1 MFEKDKYN
9 NEFDLLV
16 KSILD
21 EGQEE
26 VPAHV
31 WEAVSEGLDKAAG
44 RKTVVI
50 WFRRAAVS
58 VAAAAAVAIAVI
70 FNISP
75 EADPIP
81 ATVENGLIAVV
92 EPEDDSHNGYGI
104 AEPLIA
110 LNEPA
115 VTPVSKAVT
124 MIPQTASEAIESS
137 DIAQVTTLET
147 TDSQTVEKNIR
158 TVQPES
164 RGTENKTPA
173 EYFPEDWGEEEKVEK
188 RDISLILSGIAST
201 NSTQSKNRIGPMKAP
216 SITYAPRHTGI
227 TETST
232 NSNYGLPLS
241 FGAGVKIGI
250 SPRWSIGTGLNYTL
264 LSRQF
269 YGKYV
274 RVDQRGKITEST
286 SSDIYNTQHFIGI
299 PVNAYYDIVNQERL
313 NLYAYAGGTVEKCV
327 SDNYKVINTSIY
339 HKDKVDGVQIS
350 ANVGIGVEFM
360 LGRHLGLYIDP
371 SVRYYFNCDQPKS
384 IRTVQ
389 PLMLGFELGLRAR
402 L

>member
-1 MFEKDKYN
+1 MFKEDKN
-9 NEFDLLV
+9 INEFDLMV

-26 VPAHV
+26 VPARV

-44 RKTVVI
+44 RKAIVI

-58 VAAAAAVAIAVI
+58 VAAAAAVAVAVI
-70 FNISP
+70 FNIRP
-75 EADPIP
+75 ETDLVPVAGDS
-81 ATVENGLIAVV
+81 GLIAVV
-92 EPEDDSHNGYGI
+92 EPEEQSHSGS
-104 AEPLIA
+104 ADETLMALSEPVA
-110 LNEPA
+110 APS
-115 VTPVSKAVT
+115 SKTVT
-124 MIPQTASEAIESS
+124 MIPQTASEAIASS
-137 DIAQVTTLET
+137 DEEPITVQE
-147 TDSQTVEKNIR
+147 TVETIAEAIPSEPDKKAA
-158 TVQPES
+158 ES
-164 RGTENKTPA
+164 QD
-173 EYFPEDWGEEEKVEK
+173 EYFPEDWGEEDEIGK

-201 NSTQSKNRIGPMKAP
+201 NSTQSKNRIAPMKAP
-216 SITYAPRHTGI
+216 TITYAPRHTGV

-232 NSNYGLPLS
+232 NSTYGLPLS

-250 SPRWSIGTGLNYTL
+250 SPRWSIGTGANYTL

-274 RVDQRGKITEST
+274 RVGETGSIEEST

-299 PVNAYYDIVNQERL
+299 PVNAYYDIVNQKRL
-313 NLYAYAGGTVEKCV
+313 NFYAYAGGTLEKCV

-339 HKDKVDGVQIS
+339 HKDKVKGVQVS

-360 LGRHLGLYIDP
+360 LGNYLGLYIDP

>member
-1 MFEKDKYN
+1 MFKEDKN
-9 NEFDLLV
+9 INEFDLMV

-26 VPAHV
+26 VPARV

-44 RKTVVI
+44 RKAIVI

-58 VAAAAAVAIAVI
+58 VAAAAAVAVAVI
-70 FNISP
+70 FNIRP
-75 EADPIP
+75 ETDLVPVAG
-81 ATVENGLIAVV
+81 ESGLIAVV
-92 EPEDDSHNGYGI
+92 EQEEQSHSGS
-104 AEPLIA
+104 ADETLIA
-110 LNEPA
+110 LSEPA
-115 VTPVSKAVT
+115 AAPPSKTVT
-124 MIPQTASEAIESS
+124 MIPQTASEAIVSS
-137 DIAQVTTLET
+137 DAVPHTMQETVESRPAET
-147 TDSQTVEKNIR
+147 TEPREKAVGSDN
-158 TVQPES
+158 
-164 RGTENKTPA
+164 
-173 EYFPEDWGEEEKVEK
+173 EYFPEDWGEEDEIGK

-201 NSTQSKNRIGPMKAP
+201 NSTQNKNRIAPMKAP
-216 SITYAPRHTGI
+216 TITYAPRHTGV

-232 NSNYGLPLS
+232 NSTYGLPLS

-250 SPRWSIGTGLNYTL
+250 SPRWSIGTGANYTL

-274 RVDQRGKITEST
+274 RVGKNGSIEESI

-299 PVNAYYDIVNQERL
+299 PVNAYYDIVNQKRL
-313 NLYAYAGGTVEKCV
+313 NFYAYAGGTIEKCV

-339 HKDKVDGVQIS
+339 HKDKVKGVQVS

-360 LGRHLGLYIDP
+360 LGNYLGLYIDP